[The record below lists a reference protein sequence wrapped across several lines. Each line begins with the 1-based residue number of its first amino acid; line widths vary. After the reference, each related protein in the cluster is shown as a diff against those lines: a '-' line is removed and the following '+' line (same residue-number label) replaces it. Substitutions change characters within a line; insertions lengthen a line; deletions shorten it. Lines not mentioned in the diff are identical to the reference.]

1 MISLQSAPTV
11 PHPPADGVPGSRRV
25 MSWLAQP
32 WFDPTALWTMT
43 RWYMPLSRAWAAASV
58 SDGSLERFQAELP
71 LVRIGPAARLGLA
84 GALRRTADLKARL
97 AQAEA
102 HWNEL
107 FFAPRPV
114 AGHLLFNAERM
125 RRRASHAFMLS
136 RGGFALLRLGAG
148 YPAIRYE
155 IPSPAEA
162 MAELKPL
169 LADPRGAFAVPD
181 PLPRIETSQ
190 RIEHSSFSEYWLRF
204 APGGVEGTAV
214 AWAHVREPRG
224 VADPPSLIHVH
235 GLGVEFES
243 LDGIED
249 DVDPVVAM
257 GVRLIRLEAP
267 WHNRRRLPGRYG
279 GEPFLSRQ
287 PLAGIELFL
296 AIAREAA
303 VLTAWC
309 RNTSRGRVAIG
320 GTSMGALSTQLA
332 ASRAAHWPSEI
343 RPDALWL
350 VTTSDDIGGLAF
362 NSSLARAAGLPDALT
377 RAGWTRQLIAAL
389 HPLAEIDDA
398 PPMSPEDIVVVLGR
412 RDDVTPYARGA
423 AMVARWGVPQSNL
436 FQRELGHFSVPLGL
450 LGDRQPLTRL
460 VERLWDRRAT

>member
-1 MISLQSAPTV
+1 
-11 PHPPADGVPGSRRV
+11 

-43 RWYMPLSRAWAAASV
+43 RWYLPLSRAWAAAAV
-58 SDGSLERFQAELP
+58 ADGSLERFQAELP
-71 LVRIGPAARLGLA
+71 LERIRPAARLGLA
-84 GALRRTADLKARL
+84 GALQRTAELKKRHEGV
-97 AQAEA
+97 QA
-102 HWNEL
+102 HWDEL
-107 FFAPRPV
+107 LFGPRPV
-114 AGHLLFNAERM
+114 ADHLLLNAERM
-125 RRRASHAFMLS
+125 RRRASHAFMLA
-136 RGGFALLRLGAG
+136 RGSFALLRLGAG
-148 YPAIRYE
+148 YPPVRYE
-155 IPSPAEA
+155 IPTPAQA
-162 MAELKPL
+162 MAELGPL
-169 LADPRGAFAVPD
+169 LADPRRAFAPPD
-181 PLPRIETSQ
+181 PLPEIETTQ
-190 RIEHSSFSEYWLRF
+190 RIEHPGFSEYWLRF
-204 APGGVEGTAV
+204 TPGGVEGNDV

-224 VADPPSLIHVH
+224 VANAPSLIHVH

-257 GVRLIRLEAP
+257 GVRLVRLEAP

-296 AIAREAA
+296 AIARETA

-309 RNTSRGRVAIG
+309 RGTSRGRVAVG

-332 ASRAAHWPSEI
+332 ASRAGHWPREM

-362 NSSLARAAGLPDALT
+362 NSALARGVGLPGALT
-377 RAGWTRQLIAAL
+377 NAGWTRQSLAAL
-389 HPLAEIDDA
+389 NPLGEINE
-398 PPMSPEDIVVVLGR
+398 PPVMAPEDIVVVLGR
-412 RDDVTPYARGA
+412 RDEVTPYARGA
-423 AMVARWGVPQSNL
+423 AMVARWRVPQGNL

-450 LGDRQPLTRL
+450 LGDRGPLSRL
-460 VERLWDRRAT
+460 VERLQDRRAT